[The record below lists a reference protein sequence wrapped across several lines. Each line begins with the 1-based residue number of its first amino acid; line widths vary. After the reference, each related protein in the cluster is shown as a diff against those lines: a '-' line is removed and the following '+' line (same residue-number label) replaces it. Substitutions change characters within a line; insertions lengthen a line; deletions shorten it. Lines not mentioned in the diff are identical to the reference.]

1 MARSML
7 TGMVPLNQ
15 LIAANVVALRKE
27 AKISRID
34 LAATTGI
41 AERTL
46 ARRETG
52 NSSWTTD
59 ELEVI
64 ARALSRPVA
73 DLVQAVE

>member
-1 MARSML
+1 
-7 TGMVPLNQ
+7 MVPLNQ

-52 NSSWTTD
+52 NSPWTTD
-59 ELEVI
+59 ELAAISDALGCSVAELVREV
-64 ARALSRPVA
+64 A
-73 DLVQAVE
+73 